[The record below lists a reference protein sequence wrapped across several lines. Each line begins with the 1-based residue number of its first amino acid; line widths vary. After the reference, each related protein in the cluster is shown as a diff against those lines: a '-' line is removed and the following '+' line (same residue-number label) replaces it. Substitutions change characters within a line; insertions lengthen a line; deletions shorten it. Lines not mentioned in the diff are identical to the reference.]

1 MANKRK
7 VMKGN
12 AFSIVRSNERSLLY
26 FFLRKLNLPMPIN
39 RMHEIITKYSKTIS
53 K

>member
-7 VMKGN
+7 VMKGK
-12 AFSIVRSNERSLLY
+12 AFSIVRGNERTLLY
-26 FFLRKLNLPMPIN
+26 YFLRKLNLPIPVN

>member
-7 VMKGN
+7 VMKAN
-12 AFSIVRSNERSLLY
+12 AFSIVRSNKRTLLY
-26 FFLRKLNLPMPIN
+26 YFLRKLNLPIPVN

>member
-12 AFSIVRSNERSLLY
+12 AYHIVRSNERSLLY

-39 RMHEIITKYSKTIS
+39 RMHEIITVLGKTSSK
-53 K
+53 